1 MAIGTDRYAS
11 RADTLLFI
19 GCVALSLAALSLPDQ
34 WRNPLA
40 QGLRQTVLAPF
51 LILQRQTELL
61 AAARSRYDG
70 VVAQRDSS
78 ALAATFLPELR
89 SENTRLRGLLGLS
102 SRLGGGYVSAE
113 ILHQPEPTNPLSFV
127 VSAGRREG
135 VRPLSAVVS
144 PEGLVGLVATVDEH
158 TSVVLSWAH
167 PEFRASA
174 IAVDGSVVGI
184 AAPHGADG
192 PGGHRDRDLRA
203 GWGVSA
209 RHSHRYRGRPSRRGK
224 GVGTHLPRA
233 PRRTSVRA
241 VSRHDSHIPAPCRG
255 RPPGRL
261 YCARQRERAPPPMRR
276 TDRYRYPVIMSLL
289 VVLQFTVRSRLGG
302 DRVAP
307 DFLLLALLIY
317 TIRAEPGRS
326 AAGGFVVGLLRDALT
341 PASFGAGAL
350 AHTLVGV
357 FSSWAK
363 AVFFAEH
370 VFVKGC
376 LFFAGTWLRNLIVL
390 LASGRMQGSQLAWEL
405 LVWSPLQGLTTA
417 LVGIGV
423 LWFFRG
429 WVSPRRSVA

>member
-158 TSVVLSWAH
+158 SSVVLSWAH

-174 IAVDGSVVGI
+174 IAADGSVVGI

-192 PGGHRDRDLRA
+192 PRVWLLELQGVLYRQQVPTGTVIVTSGLGGVFPRGIPIGTVVGPAGEAKGWGRTYLVRPAVHPAALSHVMILTSPRPAGADLRGAFTLPDSA
-203 GWGVSA
+203 GEQ
-209 RHSHRYRGRPSRRGK
+209 PS
-224 GVGTHLPRA
+224 
-233 PRRTSVRA
+233 
-241 VSRHDSHIPAPCRG
+241 
-255 RPPGRL
+255 
-261 YCARQRERAPPPMRR
+261 APPP
-276 TDRYRYPVIMSLL
+276 
-289 VVLQFTVRSRLGG
+289 
-302 DRVAP
+302 
-307 DFLLLALLIY
+307 
-317 TIRAEPGRS
+317 
-326 AAGGFVVGLLRDALT
+326 
-341 PASFGAGAL
+341 
-350 AHTLVGV
+350 
-357 FSSWAK
+357 
-363 AVFFAEH
+363 
-370 VFVKGC
+370 
-376 LFFAGTWLRNLIVL
+376 
-390 LASGRMQGSQLAWEL
+390 
-405 LVWSPLQGLTTA
+405 
-417 LVGIGV
+417 
-423 LWFFRG
+423 
-429 WVSPRRSVA
+429 